1 MGWLNV
7 EDRGNRNGCG
17 RERDE
22 MVCGVEHDRFAELIQ
37 SNRVAA
43 GQHPGRGHFG

>member
-1 MGWLNV
+1 MW
-7 EDRGNRNGCG
+7 R
-17 RERDE
+17 REITEMVVDESVSE

>member
-7 EDRGNRNGCG
+7 EERDNRNGWD
-17 RERDE
+17 ESVSE

-37 SNRVAA
+37 SNRVQQ
-43 GQHPGRGHFG
+43 GSILRRGHFG